1 MKLSVNQIKYLKSL
15 QIRKFRQSYRQFT
28 VEGAKMATEV
38 LTDGR
43 QQVEAIFALPE
54 WLDAQAHSLK
64 RFAGKVTAISQ
75 ADLEKISSL
84 NTPNQALLVLR
95 QPEYDLADAKV
106 GNDLSLYLENVQD
119 PGNLGTML
127 RIADWFGIGWVFLS
141 ENCVEAFNPKV
152 VQAGMGAFLRVKTL
166 EISLLE
172 LKTKFPALPVVGA
185 VLDGENIFQATLPP
199 AALLVIGNE
208 SKGISP
214 ETERE
219 LTHRICI
226 PRHEN
231 GGAESLNAAV
241 AAGIL
246 CALFRSMK

>member
-1 MKLSVNQIKYLKSL
+1 MKLSATQLKYLKSL

-54 WLDAQAHSLK
+54 WLEEQAHLLK

-84 NTPNQALLVLR
+84 STPNQVLLVLR
-95 QPEYDLADAKV
+95 QPEHALENAKV
-106 GNDLSLYLENVQD
+106 GNELSLYLENIQD
-119 PGNLGTML
+119 PGNMGTML
-127 RIADWFGIGWVFLS
+127 RIADWFGIGWIFLS

-152 VQAGMGAFLRVKTL
+152 VQASMGAFLRVKTL
-166 EISLLE
+166 EISLVE
-172 LKTKFPALPVVGA
+172 LKVRFPGLPVFGA
-185 VLDGENIFQATLPP
+185 VLDGENIFQAALPP

-208 SKGISP
+208 SKGISA
-214 ETERE
+214 ELERE
-219 LTHRICI
+219 LTHRVCI
-226 PRHEN
+226 PRHEK

-241 AAGIL
+241 AAGIV
-246 CALFRSMK
+246 CAFFRRS